1 MTESGK
7 LRPIKL
13 AVVGH
18 TNVGKTSLLRTLTGD
33 VHFGEVSHRP
43 STTRHVEGAR
53 LSVEG
58 HPVLELYDTPGLE
71 DAIALL
77 DHLERLERPGER
89 LDGPAR
95 LGRFLE
101 GSEARQR
108 FEQEAKVLRQL
119 LDSDAGFYVID
130 AREPVLSKYRDEL
143 EVLAGC
149 GKPLLPV
156 LNFVTSSEHREPD
169 WREALSRLGLHALV
183 RFDSVAPPEDGG
195 RRLYESL
202 ALMLESARPQ
212 LERLIRDQDAQ
223 RNARQHSATQL
234 IADMLIDCA
243 ACRRSVETDA
253 ALEAQ
258 AVEALRQMIRQ
269 REQRCVDALLK
280 LYAFRKDDVTTSDLP
295 LLDGRWGDDL
305 FNPETLKQLGVR
317 VGGGVAAGAAAGA
330 GVDLLVGGVTL
341 GAAALVG
348 AIAGGAVQ
356 TARSYGGRL
365 LGKLKGRRE
374 LTVDEGVLRLLALR
388 QRHLMIAL
396 GLRGHA
402 AMNRIELAS
411 PDDKTWRQGRLPEP
425 LSRSRAHPQWSSLN
439 PRPRLDQAERQ
450 EAVDELAQMIARA
463 D

>member
-1 MTESGK
+1 MSEADNP
-7 LRPIKL
+7 RAIRL

-33 VHFGEVSHRP
+33 VSFGEVSHRP

-53 LSVEG
+53 LSVDG
-58 HPVLELYDTPGLE
+58 QAMVELYDTPGLE

-77 DHLERLERPGER
+77 DYLERLDRPGER

-119 LDSDAGFYVID
+119 LDSDAGLYVID
-130 AREPVLSKYRDEL
+130 AREPVLAKYRDEL
-143 EVLAGC
+143 AVLASC

-156 LNFVTSSEHREPD
+156 LNFVNAAQHREPE

-202 ALMLESARPQ
+202 ALLLESARPR
-212 LERLIRDQDAQ
+212 LERLIDDQEKQ
-223 RNARQHSATQL
+223 RVAKRHSAARL
-234 IADMLIDCA
+234 IAEMLIDCA
-243 ACRRSVETDA
+243 ACRRSVETTPDQ
-253 ALEAQ
+253 EQQ
-258 AVEALRQMIRQ
+258 AVEALRKAVRL
-269 REQRCVDALLK
+269 REQNCVEALLK
-280 LYAFRKDDVTTSDLP
+280 LHAFRKDDVSASDLP
-295 LLDGRWGDDL
+295 LMDGRWGDDL
-305 FNPETLKQLGVR
+305 FNPETLKLMGAR

-330 GVDLLVGGVTL
+330 GVDLMVGGVTL

-348 AIAGGAVQ
+348 AIAGGALL

-365 LGKLKGRRE
+365 LGKFKGRRE
-374 LTVDEGVLRLLALR
+374 LTVDDAVLRLLALR
-388 QRHLMIAL
+388 QRHLLLAL
-396 GLRGHA
+396 GVRGHA
-402 AMNRIELAS
+402 AMHSIELTT
-411 PDDKTWRQGRLPEP
+411 PQDKTWRKGKIPEP
-425 LSRSRAHPQWSSLN
+425 LSRARAHPQWSTLN
-439 PRPRLDQAERQ
+439 PHPKPNQGERQ
-450 EAVDELAQMIARA
+450 EVIDELASVVLQ